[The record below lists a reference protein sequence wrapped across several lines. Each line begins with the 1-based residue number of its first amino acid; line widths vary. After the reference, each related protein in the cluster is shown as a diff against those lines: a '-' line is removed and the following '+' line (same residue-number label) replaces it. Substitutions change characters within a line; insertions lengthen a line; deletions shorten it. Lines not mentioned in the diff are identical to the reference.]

1 MESGPYFG
9 GMGGMGGMSY
19 GGNALGNLIGQTE
32 FDDNMLML
40 EELDIDDLLEC
51 EDIEQ
56 TAFINSSKQLMHVLD
71 NVISCID
78 DRISYKR
85 SVFYGGSNTHHEG
98 EYYM

>member
-9 GMGGMGGMSY
+9 GMSY
-19 GGNALGNLIGQTE
+19 GGNTLGNLIGQTE

-56 TAFINSSKQLMHVLD
+56 TAFINSSKQMLHVID
-71 NVISCID
+71 NVISCIG
-78 DRISYKR
+78 DRINFQR
-85 SVFYGGSNTHHEG
+85 SALYGGNQHE
-98 EYYM
+98 